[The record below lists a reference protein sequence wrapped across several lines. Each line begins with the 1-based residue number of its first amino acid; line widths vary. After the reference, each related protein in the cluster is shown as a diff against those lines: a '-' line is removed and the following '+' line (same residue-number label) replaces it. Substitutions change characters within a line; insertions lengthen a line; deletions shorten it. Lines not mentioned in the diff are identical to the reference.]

1 MQSVLQPILGPK
13 KTVEDLSGRVAII
26 TGGAFGIGYEISR
39 TFVLN
44 GARVI
49 MVNRKEDQGQ
59 EAIDKIKEEAG
70 SDAKIEWVPCDMG
83 NLAQIR
89 EVASRFVEEERL
101 DLVSRDS
108 VPAYPISRHQ
118 RASVWRNTRQ
128 NRSALPSK
136 LARAVLPD
144 ESVVAAAPQDLEDAR
159 HACASS
165 GL

>member
-1 MQSVLQPILGPK
+1 
-13 KTVEDLSGRVAII
+13 
-26 TGGAFGIGYEISR
+26 
-39 TFVLN
+39 VLN

-108 VPAYPISRHQ
+108 VPGNEI
-118 RASVWRNTRQ
+118 
-128 NRSALPSK
+128 
-136 LARAVLPD
+136 
-144 ESVVAAAPQDLEDAR
+144 
-159 HACASS
+159 
-165 GL
+165 